1 MGSKLSLNRKEVD
14 SLVLKKH
21 GDHKVAH
28 HD

>member
-1 MGSKLSLNRKEVD
+1 MGSILSLNREEVD

-21 GDHKVAH
+21 GDHKGAH